1 MGIYRFQL
9 RDAGKAEISLIFE
22 IRIIRD
28 LESTIML
35 KQPVHCHGDSS
46 AILQAF
52 IQGGTEPW
60 RWQWEKYDPDTMSF
74 IPIASE
80 SLILDFL
87 PAGIYRFQ
95 AWDADGST
103 ASDSLEISQPDPLRI
118 ETEILRPEN
127 LPDTADGLF
136 ASIGYGGSLPYHF
149 LWNTGN
155 TESRQYFR
163 TDRSYTV
170 QLTDAHGCQVQ
181 QHLDT
186 LVSSQLQTNIHLVA
200 GIACHGE
207 ATGILKAE
215 TLHGK
220 KPLHIRWST
229 GDTIAELSGLPA
241 GLYTVK
247 VSDAWGKTDSA
258 SYLLR
263 EPEALQNLIETSI
276 PSCHGADNG
285 QIRIQTT
292 GGNGGIQYLWNT
304 GSQAG
309 SLFNLKEG
317 SYVLVT
323 SDRLGCRR
331 TDTVLMEAPPLLR
344 LPVEILPVDCPDGSG
359 RIVWKAQGGTPPYS
373 YHWENLSW
381 QVHG

>member
-1 MGIYRFQL
+1 MDSLRINEPERLQAEAEIQHASSWDTRNGSIRLDVHGGTPPYHFQWNTGNTEASLSEIGRGTYRVRVSDANRCVIEKEYRIQSPDSLHISSYAIGQDGISIHVEGGMKPYQYQWEDFQGKVLQKGVSDSNNLSLHGLPVGIYRFQL

-163 TDRSYTV
+163 TDPSDTV
-170 QLTDAHGCQVQ
+170 QMTSLGRY
-181 QHLDT
+181 
-186 LVSSQLQTNIHLVA
+186 SSGLSGSVA
-200 GIACHGE
+200 G
-207 ATGILKAE
+207 
-215 TLHGK
+215 
-220 KPLHIRWST
+220 
-229 GDTIAELSGLPA
+229 
-241 GLYTVK
+241 V
-247 VSDAWGKTDSA
+247 
-258 SYLLR
+258 
-263 EPEALQNLIETSI
+263 
-276 PSCHGADNG
+276 
-285 QIRIQTT
+285 
-292 GGNGGIQYLWNT
+292 
-304 GSQAG
+304 
-309 SLFNLKEG
+309 
-317 SYVLVT
+317 
-323 SDRLGCRR
+323 
-331 TDTVLMEAPPLLR
+331 
-344 LPVEILPVDCPDGSG
+344 
-359 RIVWKAQGGTPPYS
+359 PY
-373 YHWENLSW
+373 
-381 QVHG
+381 